1 MLRQAVILVAVTAEA
16 FTPAWP
22 PKYPMPKQAR
32 CPNSQCHVQPPKE
45 KKKTAA
51 DGAAKYFGSFL
62 QEGSEL
68 WEPNVELP
76 KAPGQERPYK
86 DKVHE
91 TDPDSGVSLYNIAF
105 KPGHFMCSKCDTG
118 TCPNCN
124 TMCDLSSCTGEFY
137 TQECWCRKDSQ
148 VKLKTPTWWF
158 RQYDSRWLL
167 HDTVR
172 RTHCDDDCTGGIC
185 DMPGLQ
191 CKRREEACRPWWWC
205 GLNPPTEEMREKTND
220 DWPTGFEY
228 TESMT
233 FLQEGA
239 NKTRAKRLP
248 SLALPPV
255 ATPAKTTSF
264 MQRASTEVRRIGSEV
279 VSSTKGDQKFEA
291 NDFGLFSF
299 KLGSWECGRA
309 AYPPKIQ
316 DAVTYLW
323 NERGYIV
330 FDSPSCKGGEFD
342 TKCYCWDNFE
352 YLKGT
357 DTKTSELHC
366 DGGCGL
372 GPCAGNTCSS
382 SPPPPPTA
390 PPPPP
395 IPDPVEAEAMKSSE
409 LRRSNNKMDPLP
421 E

>member
-1 MLRQAVILVAVTAEA
+1 MLFAAALLVAAAAEA
-16 FTPAWP
+16 AWP

-45 KKKTAA
+45 KKKSSE
-51 DGAAKYFGSFL
+51 GAAKYYGSFL
-62 QEGSEL
+62 QESSEL
-68 WEPNVELP
+68 WEPNVPLP
-76 KAPGQERPYK
+76 VDITPERPYK

-118 TCPNCN
+118 ACPNCN
-124 TMCDLSSCTGEFY
+124 TMCDLASCVGEFY
-137 TQECWCRKDSQ
+137 TQECWCRKESQ

-172 RTHCDDDCTGGIC
+172 RTHCDSDCTGGIC

-205 GLNPPTEEMREKTND
+205 GLDPPTEEMREKTDD

-233 FLQEGA
+233 FLQEA
-239 NKTRAKRLP
+239 AVKTR
-248 SLALPPV
+248 
-255 ATPAKTTSF
+255 SF
-264 MQRASTEVRRIGSEV
+264 LQRATSEVRRTGSEEREL
-279 VSSTKGDQKFEA
+279 STKGDEQKFEA

-299 KLGSWECGRA
+299 KLGSWECERGA
-309 AYPPKIQ
+309 FPPKIQ
-316 DAVTYLW
+316 DPNTYLW

-330 FDSPSCKGGEFD
+330 FDSPACKGGEFD

-352 YLKGT
+352 YLQGN
-357 DTKTSELHC
+357 DPKTSELHC
-366 DGGCGL
+366 DSGCGL
-372 GPCAGNTCSS
+372 GPCAGNMCAS
-382 SPPPPPTA
+382 SPPPPPTQ

>member
-1 MLRQAVILVAVTAEA
+1 MLRRCAVLLAAVAAEE

-32 CPNSQCHVQPPKE
+32 CPNAQCHMQPPKE
-45 KKKTAA
+45 KKKAS

-62 QEGSEL
+62 QESSEL
-68 WEPNVELP
+68 WEPNVALP
-76 KAPGQERPYK
+76 AGAQPERPYK

-91 TDPDSGVSLYNIAF
+91 TDPDSGVSLYNLAF

-124 TMCDLSSCTGEFY
+124 TVCDLSSCVGEFY
-137 TQECWCRKDSQ
+137 TQECWCRKESQ

-172 RTHCDDDCTGGIC
+172 RTHCDSDCSGGIC

-191 CKRREEACRPWWWC
+191 CKKREEACRPWWWC
-205 GLNPPTEEMREKTND
+205 GLNPPTEELREKTQD

-233 FLQEGA
+233 FVQESAVKTPSFLQRE
-239 NKTRAKRLP
+239 
-248 SLALPPV
+248 S
-255 ATPAKTTSF
+255 S
-264 MQRASTEVRRIGSEV
+264 EVRRSG
-279 VSSTKGDQKFEA
+279 GDQEFEA

-299 KLGSWECGRA
+299 KLGSWECERA

-316 DAVTYLW
+316 DATTYLW

-330 FDSPSCKGGEFD
+330 FDSPACKGGEFD

-352 YLKGT
+352 YLQGN
-357 DTKTSELHC
+357 DPKTSELHC
-366 DGGCGL
+366 DSGCGL
-372 GPCAGNTCSS
+372 GPCAGNTCAS
-382 SPPPPPTA
+382 SPPPPPTE

>member
-1 MLRQAVILVAVTAEA
+1 MLRSLALFATVAAEATA

-32 CPNSQCHVQPPKE
+32 CPNAQCHVQPPKE
-45 KKKTAA
+45 KKKAA

-62 QEGSEL
+62 QESSEL
-68 WEPNVELP
+68 SEPNVALP
-76 KAPGQERPYK
+76 VEITPERPYK

-91 TDPDSGVSLYNIAF
+91 TDPDSGVSLYNLAF

-124 TMCDLSSCTGEFY
+124 TVCDLSSCVGEFY
-137 TQECWCRKDSQ
+137 TQECWCRKESQ

-158 RQYDSRWLL
+158 RKYDSRWLL

-172 RTHCDDDCTGGIC
+172 RTHCDSDCTGGIC

-205 GLNPPTEEMREKTND
+205 GLNPPTEEMREKTED

-233 FLQEGA
+233 FVQEAAVKTPSFLQRG
-239 NKTRAKRLP
+239 
-248 SLALPPV
+248 
-255 ATPAKTTSF
+255 TS
-264 MQRASTEVRRIGSEV
+264 EVRRSGA
-279 VSSTKGDQKFEA
+279 TGDQEFEA

-299 KLGSWECGRA
+299 KLGSWECERGA
-309 AYPPKIQ
+309 FPPKIQ
-316 DAVTYLW
+316 DATTYLW

-330 FDSPSCKGGEFD
+330 FDSPACKGGEFD
-342 TKCYCWDNFE
+342 TTCYCWDNFE
-352 YLKGT
+352 YLQGN
-357 DTKTSELHC
+357 DPKTSELHC
-366 DGGCGL
+366 DSGCGL

-395 IPDPVEAEAMKSSE
+395 IPDPVEAEAMKASE

>member
-1 MLRQAVILVAVTAEA
+1 MPRWMALLVAAAAEA
-16 FTPAWP
+16 AWP
-22 PKYPMPKQAR
+22 PRYPMPKQAR
-32 CPNSQCHVQPPKE
+32 CPVAQCHVQPPKE
-45 KKKTAA
+45 KKTAA

-62 QEGSEL
+62 QESSEL
-68 WEPNVELP
+68 SEPNVPLP
-76 KAPGQERPYK
+76 VDITPERPYK

-91 TDPDSGVSLYNIAF
+91 TDPDSGVSLYNLAF
-105 KPGHFMCSKCDTG
+105 KPGHFMCSKCDIG

-124 TMCDLSSCTGEFY
+124 TVCDLASCIGEFY
-137 TQECWCRKDSQ
+137 TQECWCRKESQ

-205 GLNPPTEEMREKTND
+205 GLNPPTEEMREKTED

-233 FLQEGA
+233 FLQEA
-239 NKTRAKRLP
+239 AVE
-248 SLALPPV
+248 A
-255 ATPAKTTSF
+255 PAF
-264 MQRASTEVRRIGSEV
+264 LQRATSEVRRTGSEV
-279 VSSTKGDQKFEA
+279 QVSKGDDEQKFEA

-299 KLGSWECGRA
+299 KLGSWECGRGA
-309 AYPPKIQ
+309 FPPKIQ
-316 DAVTYLW
+316 DATTYLW

-330 FDSPSCKGGEFD
+330 FDSPACKGGEFD
-342 TKCYCWDNFE
+342 TKCFCWDNFE
-352 YLKGT
+352 YLKGN
-357 DTKTSELHC
+357 DPKTSELHC
-366 DGGCGL
+366 DSGCGL
-372 GPCAGNTCSS
+372 GPCAGNTCAS
-382 SPPPPPTA
+382 SPPPPPTQ

>member
-1 MLRQAVILVAVTAEA
+1 MLLAAALLVAAAAEN
-16 FTPAWP
+16 AWP
-22 PKYPMPKQAR
+22 PRYPMPKQAR

-45 KKKTAA
+45 KKKASE
-51 DGAAKYFGSFL
+51 GAAKYYGSFL
-62 QEGSEL
+62 QESSEL
-68 WEPNVELP
+68 WEPNVPLP
-76 KAPGQERPYK
+76 VDITPERPYK

-124 TMCDLSSCTGEFY
+124 TMCDLSSCVGEFY
-137 TQECWCRKDSQ
+137 TQECWCRKESQ

-172 RTHCDDDCTGGIC
+172 RTHCDSDCTGGIC

-205 GLNPPTEEMREKTND
+205 GLDPPSEEMREKTED

-233 FLQEGA
+233 FLQEA
-239 NKTRAKRLP
+239 AVK
-248 SLALPPV
+248 
-255 ATPAKTTSF
+255 TPAF
-264 MQRASTEVRRIGSEV
+264 LQRATSEVRRTSSEER
-279 VSSTKGDQKFEA
+279 VSSTQGDDEKKFEA

-299 KLGSWECGRA
+299 KLGSWECGRGA
-309 AYPPKIQ
+309 FPPKIQ
-316 DAVTYLW
+316 DPATYLW

-330 FDSPSCKGGEFD
+330 FDSPSCQGGEFD

-352 YLKGT
+352 YLQGN
-357 DTKTSELHC
+357 DPKTSELHC
-366 DGGCGL
+366 DSGCGL
-372 GPCAGNTCSS
+372 GPCAGNTCAS